1 MFNDN
6 IRGISAISW
15 REQEEFEETKGV
27 IRIRKSKRDRQH
39 KGQKKKKKRINNDL
53 RKTTQN
59 TKDRG
64 TRTPLNIGGELRCPG
79 RADSSFS
86 TSETRRVT
94 LVTNPV
100 TNHK

>member
-1 MFNDN
+1 VFNDN
-6 IRGISAISW
+6 KRGISAISW

-79 RADSSFS
+79 SCPSSIYGF
-86 TSETRRVT
+86 
-94 LVTNPV
+94 
-100 TNHK
+100 